1 MSAVL
6 LALKSCIGSSYL
18 LFYCS
23 YTSDKFVVK
32 ADGLAAGK
40 GVVIAGSKSDA
51 CVAVDNV
58 MVDNVYG
65 KTCGNS
71 IVVEEFLE
79 GFEVSVSKNA
89 ILLNHMHYLYQ

>member
-1 MSAVL
+1 M
-6 LALKSCIGSSYL
+6 
-18 LFYCS
+18 
-23 YTSDKFVVK
+23 VK

-51 CVAVDNV
+51 CVAVDDV
-58 MVDNVYG
+58 MVDNLYG

-79 GFEVSVSKNA
+79 GFEVSVSKNT
-89 ILLNHMHYLYQ
+89 ILLNHMHYRYR